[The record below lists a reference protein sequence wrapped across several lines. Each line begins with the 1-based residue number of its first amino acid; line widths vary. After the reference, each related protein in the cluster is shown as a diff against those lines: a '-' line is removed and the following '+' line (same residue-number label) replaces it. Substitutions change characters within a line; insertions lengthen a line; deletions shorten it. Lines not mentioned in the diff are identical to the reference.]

1 MKKNILLLIFTSFYF
16 ISIAQ
21 LNDVSCKK
29 PRMKIQIFTQKTGLL
44 LGLQQ
49 GKFTNIEVGLE
60 HQWKKL
66 KLVKPHV
73 YAAKANMEYNFEDN
87 VIGYKVGAWTRQGR
101 LALTYGANF
110 SYFTD
115 FENSNIGITP
125 AIGIKLIGFHFENG
139 YNFVLGPQNVENIN
153 FIYVSARYFFIN
165 NRRTKIK
172 RKKRK

>member
-1 MKKNILLLIFTSFYF
+1 MKKIILLLIATFFC
-16 ISIAQ
+16 ISLFAQ
-21 LNDVSCKK
+21 NNEVSCKK

-73 YAAKANMEYNFEDN
+73 YAAKANMEYNFKDN
-87 VIGYKVGAWTRQGR
+87 VIAYKIGAWTRQGR
-101 LALTYGANF
+101 LALTYGVNF
-110 SYFTD
+110 GYFSD

-125 AIGIKLIGFHFENG
+125 AIGIKLLGFHFENG

-153 FIYVSARYFFIN
+153 FIYVAARYFFIN
-165 NRRTKIK
+165 NRKTKIK
-172 RKKRK
+172 KKKR